1 MVKKSYIIF
10 DFDET
15 IGQFIQLGHFY
26 RGLVKYFNRVP
37 TKYEFYTLLNKCDK
51 YFRPNMFGI
60 LNYIK
65 KYKMSNDKLKVIIYT
80 NNQGGKQWVSKI
92 KDFMELKIE
101 YNLFDRII
109 GPHKIKEELYEILRS
124 SEKKRYDDLVKII
137 DCNDNEDILFID
149 DSFYNDMIK
158 DNVVYLLVKP
168 YKYYYKTHELI
179 EIYLSYNKIDNR
191 SNFIE
196 YMTHF
201 MSLFD
206 SKKSKSHITNEDIET
221 SNDILTKIKDFLF
234 KSKNNKSHKRTV
246 KIYRHKTINKTMKK
260 R

>member
-26 RGLVKYFNRVP
+26 KGLVKYFNKIP

-51 YFRPNMFGI
+51 YFRPNMFEI

-65 KYKMSNDKLKVIIYT
+65 KYKISNDKLKVIIYT
-80 NNQGGKQWVSKI
+80 NNQGGKPWVSKI

-124 SEKKRYDDLVKII
+124 SEKKSYDDLVKII
-137 DCNDNEDILFID
+137 DCNDKEDILFID
-149 DSFYNDMIK
+149 DCFYKDMIK

-168 YKYYYKTHELI
+168 YKYSYNTNELI
-179 EIYLSYNKIDNR
+179 DIYLTYNKINDTNR
-191 SNFIE
+191 FTN
-196 YMTHF
+196 YMTQF
-201 MSLFD
+201 MSLFNN
-206 SKKSKSHITNEDIET
+206 KKSKTYITNEDIET

-234 KSKNNKSHKRTV
+234 ESKNNKSHK
-246 KIYRHKTINKTMKK
+246 KTIKIRKYKTKNRTMKK